1 MTMEDI
7 WQHAAV
13 WWISIGIALLILEML
28 TGTLFFLFVSAATFL
43 TALLAWSLGLSEWL
57 QALVFSLGM
66 VAAVTAWRRYRP
78 NPDDKVEQ
86 RAGAEGLNN
95 RLAAYVGREAILEEA
110 IINGQGR
117 IRLDD
122 SFWNVLGDDLPVG
135 SRVRIV
141 AIEGMTLKVQ
151 PL

>member
-1 MTMEDI
+1 MEALLKEAAI
-7 WQHAAV
+7 W
-13 WWISIGIALLILEML
+13 WLSIGVALLILEML

-43 TALLAWSLGLSEWL
+43 VALLTWGLGLSGWA
-57 QALVFSLGM
+57 QALVFAVAM
-66 VAAVTAWRRYRP
+66 VAAVAAWRRYRP
-78 NPDDKVEQ
+78 NPNDKVEQ

-95 RLAAYVGREAILEEA
+95 RLAAYVGREAVLEEA

-117 IRLDD
+117 VRLDD

-135 SRVRIV
+135 SRVRVV
-141 AIEGMTLKVQ
+141 AIEGMVLRVQ